1 MERLVDS
8 LKALQ
13 DVIGEHQDAVVA
25 EARLRAIAR
34 AKTAIAAGRLIEGE
48 RAASAT
54 ALARP
59 IPTSVT
65 TVLERGKKAF

>member
-1 MERLVDS
+1 M
-8 LKALQ
+8 
-13 DVIGEHQDAVVA
+13 IGEHQDAVVA

-48 RAASAT
+48 RERRDRARAAYPA
-54 ALARP
+54 
-59 IPTSVT
+59 SVT